1 MEESI
6 LARIEGARKLTG
18 LCGAWP
24 RFQRAQILYLRLDRS
39 GPTVTIGLRL
49 TEWSERKPDEHVN
62 VTLRWHE
69 VTELSLSGIDPENMI
84 GGLTLQERGDS
95 LEATLEPLRG
105 THGRLV
111 GRRLQVMDVA
121 VIVA

>member
-1 MEESI
+1 MDESV

-24 RFQRAQILYLRLDRS
+24 RFHNAQILYLRMDRS

-49 TEWSERKPDEHVN
+49 TEWSEKNPDEHVN

-69 VTELSLSGIDPENMI
+69 VSELSLSGIDPENMI
-84 GGLTLQERGDS
+84 GGLTLQERDAL
-95 LEATLEPLRG
+95 LEATLEPMRG
-105 THGRLV
+105 THGHLV
-111 GRRLQVMDVA
+111 ARRLQVMDVA